1 MARMDEL
8 LVERSGSVVTLTLN
22 RPDRHN
28 AISRALLQNLIDTFE
43 ALRSDRDARVV
54 VVRAAGKDFSVGL
67 DLKDPENAAILH
79 ASMGER
85 RRLLQLG
92 PRMMEAVQGIPQTT
106 IVAAQGHCV
115 GGAACLA
122 LACDL
127 RLAGSDVRF
136 GMPEVLRGMTMSW
149 RSVPLMVEHFGPAR
163 TKELLLTGRSIDA
176 QEALSWGFANRVVS
190 GGVDTLHA
198 AAFEWARELSE
209 TVPPL
214 AASMVKDTVNT
225 IANFRTPLVHMD
237 TEQFLVAQATEDH
250 QESIT
255 AFLQKRAPRFKGE

>member
-1 MARMDEL
+1 MDEL
-8 LVERSGSVVTLTLN
+8 LVETTGYVVTLTLN
-22 RPDRHN
+22 RPGRRN
-28 AISRALLQNLIDTFE
+28 AISRALLQDLVDTFE

-54 VVRAAGKDFSVGL
+54 VVRAAGQDFSVGV
-67 DLKDPENAAILH
+67 DLKDPENATTLQAPL
-79 ASMGER
+79 GER

-92 PRMMEAVQGIPQTT
+92 PRMMDAVQGLPQTT
-106 IVAAQGHCV
+106 IVAVHGHCL

-127 RLAGSDVRF
+127 RLAGSDLRI

-198 AAFEWARELSE
+198 AAFEWAQDLSE
-209 TVPPL
+209 AVPPL
-214 AASMVKDTVNT
+214 AATMVKNTVNA

-237 TEQFLVAQATEDH
+237 TEQYLLSQSTEDH
-250 QESIT
+250 RESVA